1 MLKNNIKYIHN
12 EGEIMERRKT
22 MKFKISLA
30 ACMCLLCSSL
40 AAAQSG
46 SNSAPE
52 KSQNMGVIEVNSV
65 GDNISESGIDE
76 GFLSKNVQQGM
87 LAGKRALDL
96 PYQINTISK
105 EIMNHQGVTGYEE
118 AVKYF
123 PSAQIQMRGGA
134 TVGRPQTRGFEGS
147 VVGNS
152 FWDGFYTVSTTAI
165 PMAMFESFQ
174 VQNGVAGSLYGAQN
188 PVGIFSYTRK
198 RPVKDQYI
206 IWSDY
211 MSRSNLGLGLDLSD
225 KFEKFGYRAVF
236 YGSNGDRQPKGSNLQ
251 RRLASVTMEFYP
263 TGDLTFET
271 AASYYEHNTKGFA
284 GQFALG
290 VKDGKIVDGITLP
303 KAVDSSERGLG
314 QSFGGMHLKTT
325 TASAKFKFTPTDKWY
340 LEGGFQFQRTDRDIH
355 SVVNYLLPEGFDC
368 ANYAALPNN
377 RKPAIC
383 LSNPNAKWTQPGDY
397 YTQHSGGA
405 MAAYRFDLPSG
416 YLKANT
422 QFNTGDI
429 EHDFSVQTNGYHWT
443 QDRYKIASTN
453 YTSPTIGNI
462 YDPKI
467 LNYTGARRGSG
478 LYHYA
483 VLDMYNVSVL
493 DDITIN
499 DKFDVML
506 SASKAWMRQESYNAR
521 QQRLVKAYS
530 DSGYS
535 WAGSLIFH
543 PVEDA
548 SIYYTYA
555 DSLQQGSTYVYN
567 SGPHNGEVASTSPY
581 RSKQHEIGAKIRV
594 ADMIDFSVAYFD
606 IRRPIAYL
614 NSSTGLYGING
625 EQRNRGFEFMS
636 GGRITQNLSVLGG
649 FTYIDPKM
657 HNVSIA
663 GANRKVA
670 NGIPKINANLMLDY
684 VIPGTNKLAVSA
696 NFHYTG
702 KMYLDDLNTQHTP
715 SFFVT
720 DIGIRYTSEHLLG
733 DKTTLRFNVNNVFN
747 KKYWAG
753 MYPASADGAGGLNV
767 TSVLGSANGVTL
779 GESRSFMLSAEVKF

>member
-1 MLKNNIKYIHN
+1 
-12 EGEIMERRKT
+12 MERRKT

-46 SNSAPE
+46 GNSAPE

-76 GFLSKNVQQGM
+76 GFLSKNVQHGM

-152 FWDGFYTVSTTAI
+152 FWDGFYTISTTAI

-225 KFEKFGYRAVF
+225 KFEKFGYRTVF

-290 VKDGKIVDGITLP
+290 VRDGKIVDGMELP
-303 KAVDSSERGLG
+303 KAVDSSKRGLG

-340 LEGGFQFQRTDRDIH
+340 LEGGFQFQRADRDTHGI
-355 SVVNYLLPEGFDC
+355 VNYILPSTHPQ
-368 ANYAALPNN
+368 YT
-377 RKPAIC
+377 K
-383 LSNPNAKWTQPGDY
+383 PGDY
-397 YTQHSGGA
+397 QTRHSGGA
-405 MAAYRFDLPSG
+405 TAAYRFDLPSG

-443 QDRYKIASTN
+443 QDRYKNASTN
-453 YTSPTIGNI
+453 YVSPTIGNI
-462 YDPKI
+462 NDPKI
-467 LNYTGARRGSG
+467 LDYTNARRGSG

-506 SASKAWMRQESYNAR
+506 SASKAWMRQESYDDR

-543 PVEDA
+543 PIEDA

-555 DSLQQGSTYVYN
+555 DSLQQGSTHVYDG
-567 SGPHNGEVASTSPY
+567 GPHNGEVASTSPY

-614 NSSTGLYGING
+614 NSSTGIYGING

-636 GGRITQNLSVLGG
+636 GGRITENLSVLGG

-657 HNVSIA
+657 HNVSIE

-670 NGIPKINANLMLDY
+670 NGIPKLNANLMFDY
-684 VIPGTNKLAVSA
+684 EIPGTNKLAIST

-702 KMYLDDLNTQHTP
+702 
-715 SFFVT
+715 
-720 DIGIRYTSEHLLG
+720 
-733 DKTTLRFNVNNVFN
+733 
-747 KKYWAG
+747 
-753 MYPASADGAGGLNV
+753 
-767 TSVLGSANGVTL
+767 
-779 GESRSFMLSAEVKF
+779 

>member
-12 EGEIMERRKT
+12 EGKIMERRKT

-46 SNSAPE
+46 GNSAPE

-152 FWDGFYTVSTTAI
+152 FWDGFYTISTTAI

-290 VKDGKIVDGITLP
+290 VRDGKIVDGMELP
-303 KAVDSSERGLG
+303 KAVDSSKRGLG

-340 LEGGFQFQRTDRDIH
+340 LEGGFQFQRADRDTH
-355 SVVNYLLPEGFDC
+355 GVVNYILPSTHPQ
-368 ANYAALPNN
+368 YT
-377 RKPAIC
+377 K
-383 LSNPNAKWTQPGDY
+383 PGDY
-397 YTQHSGGA
+397 QTRHSGGA
-405 MAAYRFDLPSG
+405 TAAYRFDLPSG

-443 QDRYKIASTN
+443 QDRYKNASTN

-506 SASKAWMRQESYNAR
+506 SASKAWMGQESYNKNE
-521 QQRLVKAYS
+521 QRLVKAYS

-535 WAGSLIFH
+535 WASSLIFH
-543 PVEDA
+543 PIEDA

-614 NSSTGLYGING
+614 NSSTGIYGING

-670 NGIPKINANLMLDY
+670 NGIPKLNANLMLDY
-684 VIPGTNKLAVSA
+684 VIPGTDKLAIST

>member
-1 MLKNNIKYIHN
+1 
-12 EGEIMERRKT
+12 MERRKT

-30 ACMCLLCSSL
+30 ACICVLAGTLNAAEGSS
-40 AAAQSG
+40 SG
-46 SNSAPE
+46 ESNSALSPKNE
-52 KSQNMGVIEVNSV
+52 QSLGTVEVNSV

-76 GFLSKNVQQGM
+76 GFLSKNVQHGM

-152 FWDGFYTVSTTAI
+152 FWDGFYTISTTAI

-174 VQNGVAGSLYGAQN
+174 VQNGVAGSLYSAQN

-225 KFEKFGYRAVF
+225 KFEKFGYRTVF
-236 YGSNGDRQPKGSNLQ
+236 YGSNGNRQPKGSNLQ

-263 TGDLTFET
+263 TGDLTFEA

-290 VKDGKIVDGITLP
+290 VKDGKITDGITLP
-303 KAVDSSERGLG
+303 RAVDSSERGLG
-314 QSFGGMHLKTT
+314 QSFGGMRLKTT

-340 LEGGFQFQRTDRDIH
+340 LEGGFQLQRSDRDIH

-377 RKPAIC
+377 RKPPIC
-383 LSNPNAKWTQPGDY
+383 VANPNAKWTQPGDY

-405 MAAYRFDLPSG
+405 TAAYRFDLPSG

-443 QDRYKIASTN
+443 QDRYKNASTN
-453 YTSPTIGNI
+453 YVSPTIGNI
-462 YDPKI
+462 NDPKI
-467 LNYTGARRGSG
+467 LDHTNAKRGSG
-478 LYHYA
+478 LYHFA
-483 VLDMYNVSVL
+483 VIDMYNVSVL

-506 SASKAWMRQESYNAR
+506 SASKAWMRQESYNAA

-543 PVEDA
+543 PIEDA

-555 DSLQQGSTYVYN
+555 DSLQQGSTYVYPA
-567 SGPHNGEVASTSPY
+567 SSPYVGEVASTSPY

-614 NSSTGLYGING
+614 NSSTGIYGING

-636 GGRITQNLSVLGG
+636 GGRITENLSVLGG

-657 HNVSIA
+657 HNVSIE

-670 NGIPKINANLMLDY
+670 NGIPKLNANLMFDY
-684 VIPGTNKLAVSA
+684 EIPGTNKLAIST

-702 KMYLDDLNTQHTP
+702 KMYLDDLNTQSTP

-720 DIGIRYTSEHLLG
+720 DLGMRYTSEHLLG

>member
-12 EGEIMERRKT
+12 EGKIMERRKT

-46 SNSAPE
+46 GNSAPE

-76 GFLSKNVQQGM
+76 GFLSKNVQHGM

-105 EIMNHQGVTGYEE
+105 EIINHQGVTGYEE

-152 FWDGFYTVSTTAI
+152 FWDGFYTISTTAI

-225 KFEKFGYRAVF
+225 KFEKFGYRTVF

-290 VKDGKIVDGITLP
+290 VRDGKIVDGMELP
-303 KAVDSSERGLG
+303 KAVDSSKRGLG

-340 LEGGFQFQRTDRDIH
+340 LEGGFQFQRADRDTH
-355 SVVNYLLPEGFDC
+355 GVVNYILPSTHPQ
-368 ANYAALPNN
+368 YT
-377 RKPAIC
+377 K
-383 LSNPNAKWTQPGDY
+383 PGDY
-397 YTQHSGGA
+397 QTRHSGGA

-422 QFNTGDI
+422 QFDTGGVQ
-429 EHDFSVQTNGYHWT
+429 HDFSVQTNGYHWT

-506 SASKAWMRQESYNAR
+506 SASKAWMRQESYNNR

-555 DSLQQGSTYVYN
+555 DSLQQGSTHVYDG
-567 SGPHNGEVASTSPY
+567 GPHNGEVASTSPY

-684 VIPGTNKLAVSA
+684 VIPGTDKLAIST

-720 DIGIRYTSEHLLG
+720 DIGVRYTSEHLLG

>member
-1 MLKNNIKYIHN
+1 
-12 EGEIMERRKT
+12 MERRKT

-30 ACMCLLCSSL
+30 ACMCLLCGSL
-40 AAAQSG
+40 VAAQSG
-46 SNSAPE
+46 SKSVSE

-76 GFLSKNVQQGM
+76 GFLSKNVQQGL

-152 FWDGFYTVSTTAI
+152 FWDGFYTISTTAI

-225 KFEKFGYRAVF
+225 KFEKFGYRTVF

-290 VKDGKIVDGITLP
+290 VRDGKIVDGMELP
-303 KAVDSSERGLG
+303 KAVDSSKRGLG

-340 LEGGFQFQRTDRDIH
+340 LEGGFQFQRADRDTH
-355 SVVNYLLPEGFDC
+355 GVVNYILPSTHPQ
-368 ANYAALPNN
+368 YT
-377 RKPAIC
+377 K
-383 LSNPNAKWTQPGDY
+383 PGDY
-397 YTQHSGGA
+397 QTRHSGGA
-405 MAAYRFDLPSG
+405 TAAYRFDLPSG

-429 EHDFSVQTNGYHWT
+429 DHDFSVQTNGYHWT
-443 QDRYKIASTN
+443 QDRYKNASTN

-493 DDITIN
+493 DDIAIN
-499 DKFDVML
+499 DKFNVML
-506 SASKAWMRQESYNAR
+506 SASNAWMKSKAYNNA
-521 QQRLVKAYS
+521 QQRLVKNY
-530 DSGYS
+530 DKSGLS
-535 WAGSLIFH
+535 WAASFIFH

-567 SGPHNGEVASTSPY
+567 SGPHNGEVVSTSPY

-614 NSSTGLYGING
+614 NSSTGRYGING

-670 NGIPKINANLMLDY
+670 NGIPKLNANLMLDY
-684 VIPGTNKLAVSA
+684 VIPGTDKLAIST
-696 NFHYTG
+696 NFHYTS

-720 DIGIRYTSEHLLG
+720 DLGIRYTSEHLLG

>member
-1 MLKNNIKYIHN
+1 
-12 EGEIMERRKT
+12 

-30 ACMCLLCSSL
+30 ACMCQLCGSL

-46 SNSAPE
+46 GNSAPE

-76 GFLSKNVQQGM
+76 GFLSKNVQHGL

-152 FWDGFYTVSTTAI
+152 FWDGFYTISTTAI

-290 VKDGKIVDGITLP
+290 VRDGKIVDGMVLP

-340 LEGGFQFQRTDRDIH
+340 LEGGFQFQRADRDTH
-355 SVVNYLLPEGFDC
+355 GVVNYILPSTHPQ
-368 ANYAALPNN
+368 YT
-377 RKPAIC
+377 K
-383 LSNPNAKWTQPGDY
+383 PGDY
-397 YTQHSGGA
+397 QTRHSGGA
-405 MAAYRFDLPSG
+405 TAAYRFDLPSG

-429 EHDFSVQTNGYHWT
+429 DHDFSVQTNGYHWT
-443 QDRYKIASTN
+443 QDRYKNASTN

-535 WAGSLIFH
+535 WASSLIFH
-543 PVEDA
+543 PIEDA

-614 NSSTGLYGING
+614 NSSTGIYGING

-649 FTYIDPKM
+649 FTYIDPRM

-670 NGIPKINANLMLDY
+670 NGIPKLNANLMFDY
-684 VIPGTNKLAVSA
+684 VIPGTDKLAIST
-696 NFHYTG
+696 NFHYTS

-720 DIGIRYTSEHLLG
+720 DLGIRYTSEHLLG

-779 GESRSFMLSAEVKF
+779 GESRSFMLSAEVTF

>member
-1 MLKNNIKYIHN
+1 
-12 EGEIMERRKT
+12 MERRKT

-30 ACMCLLCSSL
+30 ACMYLLCGSL

-46 SNSAPE
+46 GNSAPE

-152 FWDGFYTVSTTAI
+152 FWDGFYTISTTAI

-206 IWSDY
+206 IWGDY
-211 MSRSNLGLGLDLSD
+211 MSRSNLGLGLDLSN

-290 VKDGKIVDGITLP
+290 VRDGKIVDGMELP
-303 KAVDSSERGLG
+303 KAVDSSKRGLG

-340 LEGGFQFQRTDRDIH
+340 LEGGFQFQRADRDTH
-355 SVVNYLLPEGFDC
+355 GVVNYILPSTHPQ
-368 ANYAALPNN
+368 YT
-377 RKPAIC
+377 K
-383 LSNPNAKWTQPGDY
+383 PGDY
-397 YTQHSGGA
+397 QTRHSGGA
-405 MAAYRFDLPSG
+405 TAAYRFDLPSG

-506 SASKAWMRQESYNAR
+506 SASKAWMRQESYNTA

-535 WAGSLIFH
+535 WAASLIFH
-543 PVEDA
+543 PIEDA

-636 GGRITQNLSVLGG
+636 GGRITQNLSALGG

-684 VIPGTNKLAVSA
+684 VIPGTDKLAIST
-696 NFHYTG
+696 NFHYTS

-720 DIGIRYTSEHLLG
+720 DLGIRYTSEHLLG
-733 DKTTLRFNVNNVFN
+733 DKTT
-747 KKYWAG
+747 
-753 MYPASADGAGGLNV
+753 
-767 TSVLGSANGVTL
+767 
-779 GESRSFMLSAEVKF
+779 

>member
-1 MLKNNIKYIHN
+1 
-12 EGEIMERRKT
+12 MERRKT

-30 ACMCLLCSSL
+30 ACMCLLCGSL

-46 SNSAPE
+46 GNSAPE

-76 GFLSKNVQQGM
+76 GFLSKNVQQGL

-105 EIMNHQGVTGYEE
+105 EIINHQGVTGYEE

-152 FWDGFYTVSTTAI
+152 FWDGFYTISTTAI

-290 VKDGKIVDGITLP
+290 VRDGKIVDGMELP
-303 KAVDSSERGLG
+303 KAVDSSKRGLG

-325 TASAKFKFTPTDKWY
+325 TASAKFKYSPTDRLY
-340 LEGGFQFQRTDRDIH
+340 FEGGFQFQRADRDTH
-355 SVVNYLLPEGFDC
+355 GVVNYILPSTHPQ
-368 ANYAALPNN
+368 YT
-377 RKPAIC
+377 K
-383 LSNPNAKWTQPGDY
+383 PGDY

-405 MAAYRFDLPSG
+405 TAAYRYDLPSG

-422 QFNTGDI
+422 QFDTGSVG
-429 EHDFSVQTNGYHWT
+429 HDFSVQTNGYHWT

-614 NSSTGLYGING
+614 NSSTGIYGING

-670 NGIPKINANLMLDY
+670 NGIPKLNANLMLDY
-684 VIPGTNKLAVSA
+684 VIPGTDKLAIST
-696 NFHYTG
+696 NFHYTS

-720 DIGIRYTSEHLLG
+720 DIGVRYTSEHLLG

>member
-12 EGEIMERRKT
+12 EGKIMERRKT

-30 ACMCLLCSSL
+30 ACMCLLCGSL
-40 AAAQSG
+40 VAAQSG
-46 SNSAPE
+46 GNSAPE

-76 GFLSKNVQQGM
+76 GFLSKNVQQGL

-118 AVKYF
+118 EVKYF

-152 FWDGFYTVSTTAI
+152 FWDGFYTISTTAI

-211 MSRSNLGLGLDLSD
+211 MSRSNLGIGLDLSD
-225 KFEKFGYRAVF
+225 KFEKFGYRTVF

-290 VKDGKIVDGITLP
+290 VRDGKIVDGMELP
-303 KAVDSSERGLG
+303 KAVDSSKRGLG

-340 LEGGFQFQRTDRDIH
+340 LEGGFQFQRADRDTHGI
-355 SVVNYLLPEGFDC
+355 VNYILPSTHPQ
-368 ANYAALPNN
+368 YT
-377 RKPAIC
+377 K
-383 LSNPNAKWTQPGDY
+383 PGDY
-397 YTQHSGGA
+397 QTRHSGGA
-405 MAAYRFDLPSG
+405 TAAYRFDLPSG
-416 YLKANT
+416 YLKTNT

-443 QDRYKIASTN
+443 QDRYKNASTN

-636 GGRITQNLSVLGG
+636 GGRITENLSVLGG

-670 NGIPKINANLMLDY
+670 NGIPKLNANLMLDY
-684 VIPGTNKLAVSA
+684 VIPGTDKLAIST
-696 NFHYTG
+696 NFHYTS

-720 DIGIRYTSEHLLG
+720 DLGIRYTSEHLLG

>member
-1 MLKNNIKYIHN
+1 
-12 EGEIMERRKT
+12 
-22 MKFKISLA
+22 
-30 ACMCLLCSSL
+30 
-40 AAAQSG
+40 
-46 SNSAPE
+46 
-52 KSQNMGVIEVNSV
+52 
-65 GDNISESGIDE
+65 
-76 GFLSKNVQQGM
+76 
-87 LAGKRALDL
+87 
-96 PYQINTISK
+96 
-105 EIMNHQGVTGYEE
+105 
-118 AVKYF
+118 
-123 PSAQIQMRGGA
+123 
-134 TVGRPQTRGFEGS
+134 
-147 VVGNS
+147 
-152 FWDGFYTVSTTAI
+152 
-165 PMAMFESFQ
+165 
-174 VQNGVAGSLYGAQN
+174 
-188 PVGIFSYTRK
+188 
-198 RPVKDQYI
+198 
-206 IWSDY
+206 
-211 MSRSNLGLGLDLSD
+211 
-225 KFEKFGYRAVF
+225 
-236 YGSNGDRQPKGSNLQ
+236 
-251 RRLASVTMEFYP
+251 
-263 TGDLTFET
+263 
-271 AASYYEHNTKGFA
+271 
-284 GQFALG
+284 
-290 VKDGKIVDGITLP
+290 
-303 KAVDSSERGLG
+303 
-314 QSFGGMHLKTT
+314 MHLKTT
-325 TASAKFKFTPTDKWY
+325 TASAKFKYSPTDRLY
-340 LEGGFQFQRTDRDIH
+340 FEGGFQFQRADRDTH
-355 SVVNYLLPEGFDC
+355 GVVNYILPSTHPQ
-368 ANYAALPNN
+368 YT
-377 RKPAIC
+377 K
-383 LSNPNAKWTQPGDY
+383 PGDY

-405 MAAYRFDLPSG
+405 TAAYRYDLPSG

-422 QFNTGDI
+422 QFDTGSVG
-429 EHDFSVQTNGYHWT
+429 HDFSVQTNGYHWT

-478 LYHYA
+478 LYHFA
-483 VLDMYNVSVL
+483 VIDMYNVSVL

-506 SASKAWMRQESYNAR
+506 SASKAWMRQESYNKNE
-521 QQRLVKAYS
+521 QRLVKAYS

-543 PVEDA
+543 PIEDA

-555 DSLQQGSTYVYN
+555 DSLQQGSTYVYPA
-567 SGPHNGEVASTSPY
+567 SSPYVGEVASTSPY

-614 NSSTGLYGING
+614 NSSTGIYGING

-670 NGIPKINANLMLDY
+670 NGIPKLNANLMLDY
-684 VIPGTNKLAVSA
+684 VIPGTDKLAIST

-720 DIGIRYTSEHLLG
+720 DLGIRYTSEHLLG

>member
-1 MLKNNIKYIHN
+1 
-12 EGEIMERRKT
+12 MERRKT

-30 ACMCLLCSSL
+30 ACMCLLCGSL
-40 AAAQSG
+40 AAVQSG
-46 SNSAPE
+46 GNSAPE

-152 FWDGFYTVSTTAI
+152 FWDGFYTISTTAI

-225 KFEKFGYRAVF
+225 KFEKFGYRTVF

-290 VKDGKIVDGITLP
+290 VKDGKITDGITLP
-303 KAVDSSERGLG
+303 RAVDSSERGLG
-314 QSFGGMHLKTT
+314 QSFGGMRLKTT

-377 RKPAIC
+377 RKPPIC
-383 LSNPNAKWTQPGDY
+383 VANPNAKWTQPGDY

-405 MAAYRFDLPSG
+405 TAAYRFDLPSG

-443 QDRYKIASTN
+443 QDRYKNASTN
-453 YTSPTIGNI
+453 YVSPTIGNI
-462 YDPKI
+462 NDPKI
-467 LNYTGARRGSG
+467 LDYTNARRGSG

-483 VLDMYNVSVL
+483 ILDMYNVSVL

-506 SASKAWMRQESYNAR
+506 SASKAWMRQESYNTA

-543 PVEDA
+543 PIEDV

-555 DSLQQGSTYVYN
+555 DSLQQGSTYVYPA
-567 SGPHNGEVASTSPY
+567 SSPYAGEVASTSPY

-614 NSSTGLYGING
+614 NSSTGRYGING

-657 HNVSIA
+657 HNVSIE

-670 NGIPKINANLMLDY
+670 NGIPKLNANLMFDY
-684 VIPGTNKLAVSA
+684 VIPGTNKLAIST

-702 KMYLDDLNTQHTP
+702 KMYLDDLNTQSTP

-720 DIGIRYTSEHLLG
+720 DLGMRYTSEHLLG

-779 GESRSFMLSAEVKF
+779 GESRSFMLSVEIKF

>member
-1 MLKNNIKYIHN
+1 MPKNNIKYIHN
-12 EGEIMERRKT
+12 ERKIMERRKT

-46 SNSAPE
+46 GNSAPE

-76 GFLSKNVQQGM
+76 GFLSKNVQQGL

-105 EIMNHQGVTGYEE
+105 EIINHQGVTGYEE

-152 FWDGFYTVSTTAI
+152 FWDGFYTISTTAI

-290 VKDGKIVDGITLP
+290 VRDGKIVDGMELP
-303 KAVDSSERGLG
+303 KAVDSSKRGLG

-325 TASAKFKFTPTDKWY
+325 TASAKFKYSPTDRLY
-340 LEGGFQFQRTDRDIH
+340 FEGGFQFQRADRDTH
-355 SVVNYLLPEGFDC
+355 GVVNYILPSTHPQ
-368 ANYAALPNN
+368 YT
-377 RKPAIC
+377 K
-383 LSNPNAKWTQPGDY
+383 PGDY

-405 MAAYRFDLPSG
+405 TAAYRYDLPSG

-422 QFNTGDI
+422 QFDTGSVG
-429 EHDFSVQTNGYHWT
+429 HDFSVQTNGYHWT

-506 SASKAWMRQESYNAR
+506 SASKAWMRQESYNNR

-555 DSLQQGSTYVYN
+555 DSLQQGSTHVYDG
-567 SGPHNGEVASTSPY
+567 GPHNGEVASTSPY

-614 NSSTGLYGING
+614 NSSTGRYGING

-657 HNVSIA
+657 HNVSIE

-670 NGIPKINANLMLDY
+670 NGIPKINANLMFDY
-684 VIPGTNKLAVSA
+684 VIPGTDKLAIST
-696 NFHYTG
+696 NFHYTS

-720 DIGIRYTSEHLLG
+720 DLGIRYTSEHLLG

-753 MYPASADGAGGLNV
+753 MYPASADGAGGIDPK
-767 TSVLGSANGVTL
+767 SVLGSANGVTL

>member
-12 EGEIMERRKT
+12 EGKIMERRKT

-46 SNSAPE
+46 GNSAPE

-152 FWDGFYTVSTTAI
+152 FWDGFYTISTTAI

-290 VKDGKIVDGITLP
+290 VKDGKIVDGMVLP
-303 KAVDSSERGLG
+303 KAVDSSRRGLG

-340 LEGGFQFQRTDRDIH
+340 LEGGFQFQRADRDTH
-355 SVVNYLLPEGFDC
+355 GVVNYILPSTHPQ
-368 ANYAALPNN
+368 YT
-377 RKPAIC
+377 K
-383 LSNPNAKWTQPGDY
+383 PGDY
-397 YTQHSGGA
+397 QTRHSGGA
-405 MAAYRFDLPSG
+405 TAAYRFDLPSG

-443 QDRYKIASTN
+443 QDRYKNASTN

-506 SASKAWMRQESYNAR
+506 SASKAWMRQESYNKNE
-521 QQRLVKAYS
+521 QRLVKAYS

-535 WAGSLIFH
+535 WASSLIFH
-543 PVEDA
+543 PIEDA

-614 NSSTGLYGING
+614 NSSTGIYGING

-670 NGIPKINANLMLDY
+670 NGIPKLNANLMLDY
-684 VIPGTNKLAVSA
+684 VIPGTDKLAIST

>member
-1 MLKNNIKYIHN
+1 
-12 EGEIMERRKT
+12 MERRKM

-46 SNSAPE
+46 GNSAPE

-76 GFLSKNVQQGM
+76 GFLSKNVQQGL

-105 EIMNHQGVTGYEE
+105 EIINHQGVTGYEE

-152 FWDGFYTVSTTAI
+152 FWDGFYTISTTAI

-290 VKDGKIVDGITLP
+290 VRDGKIVDGMELP
-303 KAVDSSERGLG
+303 KAVDSSKRGLG

-325 TASAKFKFTPTDKWY
+325 TASAKFKYSPTDRLY
-340 LEGGFQFQRTDRDIH
+340 FEGGFQFQRADRDTH
-355 SVVNYLLPEGFDC
+355 GVVNYILPSTHPQ
-368 ANYAALPNN
+368 YT
-377 RKPAIC
+377 K
-383 LSNPNAKWTQPGDY
+383 PGDY

-405 MAAYRFDLPSG
+405 TAAYRYDLPSG

-422 QFNTGDI
+422 QFDTGSVG
-429 EHDFSVQTNGYHWT
+429 HDFSVQTNGYHWT

-467 LNYTGARRGSG
+467 LNYTGAKRGSG

-483 VLDMYNVSVL
+483 ILDMYNVSML

-506 SASKAWMRQESYNAR
+506 SASKAWMRQESYNNR

-555 DSLQQGSTYVYN
+555 DSLQQGSTYTYPA
-567 SGPHNGEVASTSPY
+567 SSPYAGEVASTSPY

-636 GGRITQNLSVLGG
+636 GGRITENLSVLGG

-657 HNVSIA
+657 HNVKIA

-684 VIPGTNKLAVSA
+684 VIPGTDKLAIST
-696 NFHYTG
+696 NFHYTS

-720 DIGIRYTSEHLLG
+720 DLGIRYTSEHLLG

>member
-1 MLKNNIKYIHN
+1 MKDKKA
-12 EGEIMERRKT
+12 EI
-22 MKFKISLA
+22 
-30 ACMCLLCSSL
+30 SSG
-40 AAAQSG
+40 AAQGVKSAGAAKPVVSAEISQLYSYGASLELSPYLYASAKMRFCDKGVDFTQQRSFLLSLSDASEIDWGEASTREVANLSG
-46 SNSAPE
+46 QE
-52 KSQNMGVIEVNSV
+52 Q
-65 GDNISESGIDE
+65 
-76 GFLSKNVQQGM
+76 
-87 LAGKRALDL
+87 
-96 PYQINTISK
+96 
-105 EIMNHQGVTGYEE
+105 
-118 AVKYF
+118 
-123 PSAQIQMRGGA
+123 
-134 TVGRPQTRGFEGS
+134 
-147 VVGNS
+147 
-152 FWDGFYTVSTTAI
+152 
-165 PMAMFESFQ
+165 
-174 VQNGVAGSLYGAQN
+174 AGSLYGAQN

-225 KFEKFGYRAVF
+225 KFEKFGYRTVF

-271 AASYYEHNTKGFA
+271 AASYYEHNTKGLA

-290 VKDGKIVDGITLP
+290 VRDGKIVDGMVLP
-303 KAVDSSERGLG
+303 KAVDSSRRGLG

-340 LEGGFQFQRTDRDIH
+340 LEGGFQFQRADRDTH
-355 SVVNYLLPEGFDC
+355 GVVNYILPSTHPQ
-368 ANYAALPNN
+368 YA
-377 RKPAIC
+377 K
-383 LSNPNAKWTQPGDY
+383 PGDY
-397 YTQHSGGA
+397 QTRHSGGA
-405 MAAYRFDLPSG
+405 TAAYRFDLPSG

-506 SASKAWMRQESYNAR
+506 SASKAWMRQESYNNR

-555 DSLQQGSTYVYN
+555 DSLQQGSTYVYK

-636 GGRITQNLSVLGG
+636 GGRITENLSVLGG

-684 VIPGTNKLAVSA
+684 VIPGTDKLAVST

-720 DIGIRYTSEHLLG
+720 DLGIRYTSEHLLG

-753 MYPASADGAGGLNV
+753 MYTASADGAGGLNV

>member
-1 MLKNNIKYIHN
+1 
-12 EGEIMERRKT
+12 

-30 ACMCLLCSSL
+30 ACMCLLCGSL

-46 SNSAPE
+46 GNSAPE

-76 GFLSKNVQQGM
+76 GFLSKNVQHGI

-225 KFEKFGYRAVF
+225 KFEKFGYRTVF

-290 VKDGKIVDGITLP
+290 VRDGKIVDGMELP
-303 KAVDSSERGLG
+303 KAVDSSKRGLG

-325 TASAKFKFTPTDKWY
+325 TASAKFKYSPTDRLY
-340 LEGGFQFQRTDRDIH
+340 FEGGFQFQRADRDTH
-355 SVVNYLLPEGFDC
+355 GVVNYILPSTHPQ
-368 ANYAALPNN
+368 YT
-377 RKPAIC
+377 K
-383 LSNPNAKWTQPGDY
+383 PGDY

-405 MAAYRFDLPSG
+405 TAAYRYDLPSG

-422 QFNTGDI
+422 QFDTGSVG
-429 EHDFSVQTNGYHWT
+429 HDFSVQTNGYHWT
-443 QDRYKIASTN
+443 QDRYKSASTN

-467 LNYTGARRGSG
+467 LNYTGAKRGSG

-506 SASKAWMRQESYNAR
+506 SASKAWMRQESYNTR

-543 PVEDA
+543 PIEDA

-555 DSLQQGSTYVYN
+555 DSLQQGSTHVYDG
-567 SGPHNGEVASTSPY
+567 GPHNGEVASTSPY

-657 HNVSIA
+657 HNVSIE

-684 VIPGTNKLAVSA
+684 VIPGTDKLAIST

-720 DIGIRYTSEHLLG
+720 DLGMRYTSEHLLG

>member
-12 EGEIMERRKT
+12 EGKIMERRKT

-46 SNSAPE
+46 GNSAPE

-152 FWDGFYTVSTTAI
+152 FWDGFYTVSTTTI

-174 VQNGVAGSLYGAQN
+174 VQNGIAGSLYGAQN

-211 MSRSNLGLGLDLSD
+211 MSRSNLGLGFDLSD

-290 VKDGKIVDGITLP
+290 VRDGKIVDGMELP
-303 KAVDSSERGLG
+303 KAVDSSKRGLG

-340 LEGGFQFQRTDRDIH
+340 LEGGFQFQRADRDTH
-355 SVVNYLLPEGFDC
+355 GVVNYILPSTHPQ
-368 ANYAALPNN
+368 YT
-377 RKPAIC
+377 K
-383 LSNPNAKWTQPGDY
+383 PGDY
-397 YTQHSGGA
+397 QTRHSGGA
-405 MAAYRFDLPSG
+405 TAAYRFDLPSG

-443 QDRYKIASTN
+443 QDRYKNASTN

-467 LNYTGARRGSG
+467 LNYTGAKRGSG
-478 LYHYA
+478 LYHFA
-483 VLDMYNVSVL
+483 VIDMYNVSVL

-506 SASKAWMRQESYNAR
+506 SASKAWMRQESYNAA

-543 PVEDA
+543 PIEDA

-657 HNVSIA
+657 HNVSIE

-670 NGIPKINANLMLDY
+670 NGIPKLNANLMFDY
-684 VIPGTNKLAVSA
+684 VIPGTNKLAIST

-702 KMYLDDLNTQHTP
+702 KMYLDDLNTQRTP

-720 DIGIRYTSEHLLG
+720 DLGMRYTSEHLLG

>member
-1 MLKNNIKYIHN
+1 
-12 EGEIMERRKT
+12 
-22 MKFKISLA
+22 
-30 ACMCLLCSSL
+30 
-40 AAAQSG
+40 
-46 SNSAPE
+46 
-52 KSQNMGVIEVNSV
+52 
-65 GDNISESGIDE
+65 
-76 GFLSKNVQQGM
+76 
-87 LAGKRALDL
+87 
-96 PYQINTISK
+96 
-105 EIMNHQGVTGYEE
+105 
-118 AVKYF
+118 
-123 PSAQIQMRGGA
+123 
-134 TVGRPQTRGFEGS
+134 
-147 VVGNS
+147 
-152 FWDGFYTVSTTAI
+152 
-165 PMAMFESFQ
+165 
-174 VQNGVAGSLYGAQN
+174 
-188 PVGIFSYTRK
+188 
-198 RPVKDQYI
+198 
-206 IWSDY
+206 
-211 MSRSNLGLGLDLSD
+211 MSRSNLGLGLDLSN

-290 VKDGKIVDGITLP
+290 VKDGKIVDGMVLP

-325 TASAKFKFTPTDKWY
+325 TASAKFKYSPLDQLYF
-340 LEGGFQFQRTDRDIH
+340 EGGFQFQRADRDTHGI
-355 SVVNYLLPEGFDC
+355 VNYILPSTHPK
-368 ANYAALPNN
+368 YT
-377 RKPAIC
+377 K
-383 LSNPNAKWTQPGDY
+383 PGDY
-397 YTQHSGGA
+397 QTRHGGGA
-405 MAAYRFDLPSG
+405 TAAYRFDLPSG

-422 QFNTGDI
+422 QFDTGGVQ
-429 EHDFSVQTNGYHWT
+429 HDFSVQTNGYHWT
-443 QDRYKIASTN
+443 QDRYKIVSTN

-467 LNYTGARRGSG
+467 LNYTGAKRGSG

-499 DKFDVML
+499 DKFNVML
-506 SASKAWMRQESYNAR
+506 SASNAWMKSKAYNNA
-521 QQRLVKAYS
+521 QQRLVKNY
-530 DSGYS
+530 DKSGLS
-535 WAGSLIFH
+535 WAASFIFH

-555 DSLQQGSTYVYN
+555 DSLQQGSTYVYK
-567 SGPHNGEVASTSPY
+567 SGPHNGEVVSTSPY

-614 NSSTGLYGING
+614 NSSTGIYGING

-636 GGRITQNLSVLGG
+636 GGRITENLSVLGG

-684 VIPGTNKLAVSA
+684 VIPGTNKLAVST

-702 KMYLDDLNTQHTP
+702 KMYLDDLNTQSTP

-720 DIGIRYTSEHLLG
+720 DLGMRYTSEHLLG

>member
-12 EGEIMERRKT
+12 EGKIMERRNT

-30 ACMCLLCSSL
+30 ACMCLLCGSL
-40 AAAQSG
+40 VAAQSG
-46 SNSAPE
+46 SNSASE

-152 FWDGFYTVSTTAI
+152 FWDGFYTISTTAI

-198 RPVKDQYI
+198 RPIKDQYI
-206 IWSDY
+206 IWADY

-290 VKDGKIVDGITLP
+290 VKDGKIVDGMVLP

-325 TASAKFKFTPTDKWY
+325 TASAKFKYSPLDQLYF
-340 LEGGFQFQRTDRDIH
+340 EGGFQFQRADRDTHGI
-355 SVVNYLLPEGFDC
+355 VNYILPSTHPK
-368 ANYAALPNN
+368 YT
-377 RKPAIC
+377 K
-383 LSNPNAKWTQPGDY
+383 PGDY
-397 YTQHSGGA
+397 QTRHGGGA
-405 MAAYRFDLPSG
+405 TAAYRFDLPSG

-422 QFNTGDI
+422 QFDTGGVQ
-429 EHDFSVQTNGYHWT
+429 HDFSVQTNGYHWT
-443 QDRYKIASTN
+443 QDRYKNASTN
-453 YTSPTIGNI
+453 YISPTIGNI
-462 YDPKI
+462 NDPKI
-467 LNYTGARRGSG
+467 LNYTNAKRGSG
-478 LYHYA
+478 LYHFA
-483 VLDMYNVSVL
+483 VLDMYNVSML

-506 SASKAWMRQESYNAR
+506 SASKAWMRQESYNTR

-555 DSLQQGSTYVYN
+555 DSLQQGSTFTYPTGN
-567 SGPHNGEVASTSPY
+567 PRAGEVVTTSPY

-606 IRRPIAYL
+606 IRCPIAYL
-614 NSSTGLYGING
+614 NSSTGLYGVNG

-636 GGRITQNLSVLGG
+636 GGRITENLSVLGG

-663 GANRKVA
+663 GANRKIA

-684 VIPGTNKLAVSA
+684 VIPGTNKLAVST
-696 NFHYTG
+696 NFHYTS
-702 KMYLDDLNTQHTP
+702 KMYLDDLNTQSTP

-720 DIGIRYTSEHLLG
+720 DLGIRYTSERLLG

>member
-1 MLKNNIKYIHN
+1 
-12 EGEIMERRKT
+12 
-22 MKFKISLA
+22 MKVKISLA
-30 ACMCLLCSSL
+30 ACICALSAVLATAQEASSGETSRT
-40 AAAQSG
+40 AVSSSAQDLG
-46 SNSAPE
+46 T
-52 KSQNMGVIEVNSV
+52 VEVNSV

-76 GFLSKNVQQGM
+76 GFLSKNVQQGL

-152 FWDGFYTVSTTAI
+152 FWDGFYTISTTAI

-206 IWSDY
+206 IWGDY
-211 MSRSNLGLGLDLSD
+211 MSRSNLGLGLDLSN

-236 YGSNGDRQPKGSNLQ
+236 YGSNGDRRPKGSNLQ
-251 RRLASVTMEFYP
+251 RRLASITMEFYP

-290 VKDGKIVDGITLP
+290 VKDGKIVDGMVLP
-303 KAVDSSERGLG
+303 KAVDSSRRGLG

-325 TASAKFKFTPTDKWY
+325 TASAKFKYSPLDKLY
-340 LEGGFQFQRTDRDIH
+340 FEGGFQFQRADRDTHGI
-355 SVVNYLLPEGFDC
+355 VNFILPSTHPK
-368 ANYAALPNN
+368 YT
-377 RKPAIC
+377 K
-383 LSNPNAKWTQPGDY
+383 PGDY
-397 YTQHSGGA
+397 QTVHSGGA
-405 MAAYRFDLPSG
+405 RAAYRFDLPSG

-422 QFNTGDI
+422 QFDTGSI
-429 EHDFSVQTNGYHWT
+429 GHDFSVQTNGYHWT
-443 QDRYKIASTN
+443 QDRYKIVSTN

-467 LNYTGARRGSG
+467 LNYTGAKRGSG

-483 VLDMYNVSVL
+483 ILDMYNVSVL

-506 SASKAWMRQESYNAR
+506 SASKAWMRQESYNTA

-543 PVEDA
+543 PIEDA

-555 DSLQQGSTYVYN
+555 DSLQQGSTYVYPA
-567 SGPHNGEVASTSPY
+567 SSPYAGEVASTSPY

-614 NSSTGLYGING
+614 NSSTGRYDING

-636 GGRITQNLSVLGG
+636 GGRITENLSVLGG

-684 VIPGTNKLAVSA
+684 VIPGTDKLAIST

-720 DIGIRYTSEHLLG
+720 DLGIRYTSEHLLG

>member
-1 MLKNNIKYIHN
+1 
-12 EGEIMERRKT
+12 

-30 ACMCLLCSSL
+30 ACICVLAGTLNAAEGSS
-40 AAAQSG
+40 SG
-46 SNSAPE
+46 ESNSALSPKNE
-52 KSQNMGVIEVNSV
+52 QSLGTVEVNSV

-76 GFLSKNVQQGM
+76 GFLSKNVQHGM

-152 FWDGFYTVSTTAI
+152 FWDGFYTISTTAI

-174 VQNGVAGSLYGAQN
+174 VQNGVAGSLYSAQN

-225 KFEKFGYRAVF
+225 KFEKFGYRTVF
-236 YGSNGDRQPKGSNLQ
+236 YGSNGNRQPKGSNLQ

-263 TGDLTFET
+263 TGDLTFEA

-290 VKDGKIVDGITLP
+290 VKDGKITDGITLP
-303 KAVDSSERGLG
+303 RAVDSSERGLG
-314 QSFGGMHLKTT
+314 QSFGGMRLKTT

-340 LEGGFQFQRTDRDIH
+340 LEGGFQLQRSDRDIH

-377 RKPAIC
+377 RKPPIC
-383 LSNPNAKWTQPGDY
+383 VANPNAKWTQPGDY

-405 MAAYRFDLPSG
+405 TAAYRFDLPSG

-443 QDRYKIASTN
+443 QDRYKNASTN
-453 YTSPTIGNI
+453 YVSPTIGNI
-462 YDPKI
+462 NDPKI
-467 LNYTGARRGSG
+467 LDHTNAKRGSG
-478 LYHYA
+478 LYHFA
-483 VLDMYNVSVL
+483 VIDMYNVSVL

-506 SASKAWMRQESYNAR
+506 SASKAWMRQESYNTA

-543 PVEDA
+543 PIEDA

-555 DSLQQGSTYVYN
+555 DSLQQGSTYVYPA
-567 SGPHNGEVASTSPY
+567 SSPYAGEVASTSPY

-614 NSSTGLYGING
+614 NSSTGRYGING

-636 GGRITQNLSVLGG
+636 GGRITENLSVLGG

-657 HNVSIA
+657 HNVSIE

-670 NGIPKINANLMLDY
+670 NGIPKLNANLMFDY
-684 VIPGTNKLAVSA
+684 EIPGTNKLAIST

-702 KMYLDDLNTQHTP
+702 KMYLDDLNTQSTP

-720 DIGIRYTSEHLLG
+720 DLGMRYTSEHLLG

>member
-12 EGEIMERRKT
+12 EGKIMERRKT

-30 ACMCLLCSSL
+30 ACMCLLCGSL
-40 AAAQSG
+40 VAAQSG
-46 SNSAPE
+46 SNSASE

-76 GFLSKNVQQGM
+76 GFLSKNVQQGL

-152 FWDGFYTVSTTAI
+152 FWDGFYTISTTAI

-290 VKDGKIVDGITLP
+290 VRDGKIVDGMELP
-303 KAVDSSERGLG
+303 KAVDSSKRGLG

-340 LEGGFQFQRTDRDIH
+340 LEGGFQFQRADRDTH
-355 SVVNYLLPEGFDC
+355 GVVNYILPSTHPQ
-368 ANYAALPNN
+368 YT
-377 RKPAIC
+377 K
-383 LSNPNAKWTQPGDY
+383 PGDY
-397 YTQHSGGA
+397 QTRHSGGA
-405 MAAYRFDLPSG
+405 TAAYRFDLPSG

-443 QDRYKIASTN
+443 QDRYKNASTN

-506 SASKAWMRQESYNAR
+506 SASKAWMRQESYNKNE
-521 QQRLVKAYS
+521 QRLVKAYS

-535 WAGSLIFH
+535 WASSLIFH
-543 PVEDA
+543 PIEDA

-614 NSSTGLYGING
+614 NSSTGIYGING

-670 NGIPKINANLMLDY
+670 NGIPKLNANLMLDY
-684 VIPGTNKLAVSA
+684 VIPGTDKLAIST

>member
-12 EGEIMERRKT
+12 ERKIMERRKT

-30 ACMCLLCSSL
+30 ACMCLLCGSL
-40 AAAQSG
+40 VAAQSG

-76 GFLSKNVQQGM
+76 GFLSKNVQQGL

-152 FWDGFYTVSTTAI
+152 FWDGFYTISTTAI

-225 KFEKFGYRAVF
+225 KFEKFGYRTVF

-290 VKDGKIVDGITLP
+290 VRDGKIVDGMELP
-303 KAVDSSERGLG
+303 KAVDSSKRGLG

-340 LEGGFQFQRTDRDIH
+340 LEGGFQFQRADRDTH
-355 SVVNYLLPEGFDC
+355 GVVNYILPSTHPQ
-368 ANYAALPNN
+368 YT
-377 RKPAIC
+377 K
-383 LSNPNAKWTQPGDY
+383 PGDY

-405 MAAYRFDLPSG
+405 TAAYRFDLPSG

-422 QFNTGDI
+422 QFDTGGVQ
-429 EHDFSVQTNGYHWT
+429 HDFSVQTNGYHWT

-506 SASKAWMRQESYNAR
+506 SASKAWMRQESYNNR

-555 DSLQQGSTYVYN
+555 DSLQQGSTYVYK

-614 NSSTGLYGING
+614 NSSTGIYGING

-636 GGRITQNLSVLGG
+636 GGRITENLSVLGG

-657 HNVSIA
+657 HNVSIE

-684 VIPGTNKLAVSA
+684 VIPGTNKLAIST

-720 DIGIRYTSEHLLG
+720 DLGIRYTSEHLLG

>member
-12 EGEIMERRKT
+12 EGKIMERRKT

-40 AAAQSG
+40 AVAQSG
-46 SNSAPE
+46 GNSAPE

-76 GFLSKNVQQGM
+76 GFLSKNVQQGL

-152 FWDGFYTVSTTAI
+152 FWDGFYTISTTAI

-290 VKDGKIVDGITLP
+290 VRDGKIVDGMELP
-303 KAVDSSERGLG
+303 KAVDSSKRGLG

-340 LEGGFQFQRTDRDIH
+340 LEGGFQFQRADRDTH
-355 SVVNYLLPEGFDC
+355 GVVNYILPSTHPQ
-368 ANYAALPNN
+368 YT
-377 RKPAIC
+377 K
-383 LSNPNAKWTQPGDY
+383 PGDY
-397 YTQHSGGA
+397 QTRHSGGA
-405 MAAYRFDLPSG
+405 TAAYRFDLPSG

-429 EHDFSVQTNGYHWT
+429 EHDFSVQTNEYHWT

-483 VLDMYNVSVL
+483 VLDMYNVSML

-506 SASKAWMRQESYNAR
+506 SASNAWMKSKAYNNA
-521 QQRLVKAYS
+521 QQRLVKNY
-530 DSGYS
+530 DKSGLS
-535 WAGSLIFH
+535 WAASFIFH
-543 PVEDA
+543 PVQDA

-555 DSLQQGSTYVYN
+555 DSLQQGSTYVYK

-684 VIPGTNKLAVSA
+684 VIPGTDKLAIST

>member
-1 MLKNNIKYIHN
+1 
-12 EGEIMERRKT
+12 MERRKT

-46 SNSAPE
+46 GNSAPE

-76 GFLSKNVQQGM
+76 GFLSKNVQQGL

-105 EIMNHQGVTGYEE
+105 EIINHQGVTGYEE

-152 FWDGFYTVSTTAI
+152 FWDGFYTISTTAI

-206 IWSDY
+206 IWGDY
-211 MSRSNLGLGLDLSD
+211 MSRSNLGLGLDLSN

-263 TGDLTFET
+263 TGDLMFET

-290 VKDGKIVDGITLP
+290 VINGKIVDGMVLP
-303 KAVDSSERGLG
+303 KAVDSSKRGLG

-340 LEGGFQFQRTDRDIH
+340 LEGGFQFQRADRDTH
-355 SVVNYLLPEGFDC
+355 GVVNYILPSTHPQ
-368 ANYAALPNN
+368 YT
-377 RKPAIC
+377 K
-383 LSNPNAKWTQPGDY
+383 PGDY
-397 YTQHSGGA
+397 QTRHSGGA
-405 MAAYRFDLPSG
+405 TAAYRFDLPSG

-467 LNYTGARRGSG
+467 LNYTGAKRGSG

-483 VLDMYNVSVL
+483 VLDMYNVSML

-506 SASKAWMRQESYNAR
+506 SASKAWMRQESYNNR

-543 PVEDA
+543 PIEDA

-555 DSLQQGSTYVYN
+555 DSLQQGSTYVYK

-614 NSSTGLYGING
+614 NSSTGIYGING

-636 GGRITQNLSVLGG
+636 GGRITENLSVLGG

-684 VIPGTNKLAVSA
+684 VIPGTDKLAIST

-720 DIGIRYTSEHLLG
+720 DLGIRYTSEHLLG

>member
-1 MLKNNIKYIHN
+1 
-12 EGEIMERRKT
+12 

-40 AAAQSG
+40 AAVQSG

-76 GFLSKNVQQGM
+76 GFLSKNVQQGL

-152 FWDGFYTVSTTAI
+152 FWDGFYTISTTAI

-225 KFEKFGYRAVF
+225 KFEKFGYRTVF

-290 VKDGKIVDGITLP
+290 VRDGKIVDGMELP
-303 KAVDSSERGLG
+303 KAVDSSKRGLG

-340 LEGGFQFQRTDRDIH
+340 LEGGFQFQRADRDTH
-355 SVVNYLLPEGFDC
+355 GVVNYILPSTHPQ
-368 ANYAALPNN
+368 YT
-377 RKPAIC
+377 K
-383 LSNPNAKWTQPGDY
+383 PGDY
-397 YTQHSGGA
+397 QTRHSGGA
-405 MAAYRFDLPSG
+405 TAAYRFDLPSG

-443 QDRYKIASTN
+443 QDRYKNTSTN

-483 VLDMYNVSVL
+483 ILDMYNVSVL

-555 DSLQQGSTYVYN
+555 DSLQQGSTHVYDG
-567 SGPHNGEVASTSPY
+567 GPHNGEVASTSPY

-649 FTYIDPKM
+649 FTYIDPRM

-684 VIPGTNKLAVSA
+684 VIPGTNKLAIST

-720 DIGIRYTSEHLLG
+720 DIGVRYTSEHLLG

>member
-1 MLKNNIKYIHN
+1 
-12 EGEIMERRKT
+12 
-22 MKFKISLA
+22 
-30 ACMCLLCSSL
+30 
-40 AAAQSG
+40 
-46 SNSAPE
+46 
-52 KSQNMGVIEVNSV
+52 
-65 GDNISESGIDE
+65 
-76 GFLSKNVQQGM
+76 
-87 LAGKRALDL
+87 
-96 PYQINTISK
+96 
-105 EIMNHQGVTGYEE
+105 
-118 AVKYF
+118 
-123 PSAQIQMRGGA
+123 
-134 TVGRPQTRGFEGS
+134 
-147 VVGNS
+147 
-152 FWDGFYTVSTTAI
+152 
-165 PMAMFESFQ
+165 
-174 VQNGVAGSLYGAQN
+174 
-188 PVGIFSYTRK
+188 
-198 RPVKDQYI
+198 
-206 IWSDY
+206 
-211 MSRSNLGLGLDLSD
+211 
-225 KFEKFGYRAVF
+225 
-236 YGSNGDRQPKGSNLQ
+236 
-251 RRLASVTMEFYP
+251 
-263 TGDLTFET
+263 
-271 AASYYEHNTKGFA
+271 
-284 GQFALG
+284 
-290 VKDGKIVDGITLP
+290 
-303 KAVDSSERGLG
+303 
-314 QSFGGMHLKTT
+314 MHLKTT

-340 LEGGFQFQRTDRDIH
+340 LEGGFQFQRADRDTH
-355 SVVNYLLPEGFDC
+355 GVVNYILPSTHPQ
-368 ANYAALPNN
+368 YT
-377 RKPAIC
+377 K
-383 LSNPNAKWTQPGDY
+383 PGDY
-397 YTQHSGGA
+397 QTRHSGGA
-405 MAAYRFDLPSG
+405 TAAYRFDLPSG

-443 QDRYKIASTN
+443 QDRYKNASTN

-467 LNYTGARRGSG
+467 LNYTGAKRGSG

-483 VLDMYNVSVL
+483 ILDMYNVSVL

-506 SASKAWMRQESYNAR
+506 SASKAWMRQESYNTA

-543 PVEDA
+543 PIEDA

-555 DSLQQGSTYVYN
+555 DSLQQGSTYVYK

-614 NSSTGLYGING
+614 NSSTGRYGING

-636 GGRITQNLSVLGG
+636 GGRITENLSVLGG

-657 HNVSIA
+657 HNVSIE
-663 GANRKVA
+663 GANRKIA
-670 NGIPKINANLMLDY
+670 NGIPKLNANLMLDY
-684 VIPGTNKLAVSA
+684 VIPGTDKLAVST

-720 DIGIRYTSEHLLG
+720 DLGIRYTSEHLLG

>member
-1 MLKNNIKYIHN
+1 
-12 EGEIMERRKT
+12 
-22 MKFKISLA
+22 
-30 ACMCLLCSSL
+30 
-40 AAAQSG
+40 
-46 SNSAPE
+46 
-52 KSQNMGVIEVNSV
+52 
-65 GDNISESGIDE
+65 
-76 GFLSKNVQQGM
+76 
-87 LAGKRALDL
+87 
-96 PYQINTISK
+96 
-105 EIMNHQGVTGYEE
+105 
-118 AVKYF
+118 
-123 PSAQIQMRGGA
+123 
-134 TVGRPQTRGFEGS
+134 
-147 VVGNS
+147 
-152 FWDGFYTVSTTAI
+152 
-165 PMAMFESFQ
+165 
-174 VQNGVAGSLYGAQN
+174 
-188 PVGIFSYTRK
+188 
-198 RPVKDQYI
+198 
-206 IWSDY
+206 

-225 KFEKFGYRAVF
+225 KFEKFGYRTVF

-290 VKDGKIVDGITLP
+290 VRDGKIVDGMELP
-303 KAVDSSERGLG
+303 KAVDSSKRGLG

-325 TASAKFKFTPTDKWY
+325 TASAKFKYSPTDRLY
-340 LEGGFQFQRTDRDIH
+340 FEGGFQFQRADRDTH
-355 SVVNYLLPEGFDC
+355 GVVNYILPSTHPQ
-368 ANYAALPNN
+368 YT
-377 RKPAIC
+377 K
-383 LSNPNAKWTQPGDY
+383 PGDY

-405 MAAYRFDLPSG
+405 TAAYRYDLPSG

-422 QFNTGDI
+422 QFDTGSVG
-429 EHDFSVQTNGYHWT
+429 HDFSVQTNGYHWT

-478 LYHYA
+478 LYHFA
-483 VLDMYNVSVL
+483 VIDMYNVSVL

-506 SASKAWMRQESYNAR
+506 SASKAWMRQESYNKNE
-521 QQRLVKAYS
+521 QRLVKAYS

-543 PVEDA
+543 PIEDA

-555 DSLQQGSTYVYN
+555 DSLQQGSTYVYPA
-567 SGPHNGEVASTSPY
+567 SSPYVGEVASTSPY

-614 NSSTGLYGING
+614 NSSTGIYGING

-670 NGIPKINANLMLDY
+670 NGIPKLNANLMLDY
-684 VIPGTNKLAVSA
+684 VIPGTDKLAVST

-720 DIGIRYTSEHLLG
+720 DIGVRYTSEHLLG

>member
-12 EGEIMERRKT
+12 EGKIMERRKT

-30 ACMCLLCSSL
+30 ACMCLLCGSL
-40 AAAQSG
+40 VAAQSG
-46 SNSAPE
+46 GNSAPE

-76 GFLSKNVQQGM
+76 GFLSKNVQHGM

-152 FWDGFYTVSTTAI
+152 FWDGFYTISTTAI

-290 VKDGKIVDGITLP
+290 VRDGKIVDGMELP
-303 KAVDSSERGLG
+303 KAVDSSKRGLG

-340 LEGGFQFQRTDRDIH
+340 LEGGFQFQRADRDTH
-355 SVVNYLLPEGFDC
+355 GVVNYILPSTHPQ
-368 ANYAALPNN
+368 YT
-377 RKPAIC
+377 K
-383 LSNPNAKWTQPGDY
+383 PGDY
-397 YTQHSGGA
+397 QTRHSGGA
-405 MAAYRFDLPSG
+405 TAAYRFDLPSG

-443 QDRYKIASTN
+443 QDRYKNASTN

-535 WAGSLIFH
+535 WASSLIFH
-543 PVEDA
+543 PIEDA

-614 NSSTGLYGING
+614 NSSTGIYGING

-670 NGIPKINANLMLDY
+670 NGIPKLNANLMLDY
-684 VIPGTNKLAVSA
+684 VIPGTDKLAIST
-696 NFHYTG
+696 NFHYTS

-720 DIGIRYTSEHLLG
+720 DLGIRYTSERLLG

-779 GESRSFMLSAEVKF
+779 GESRSFMLSAEIKF

>member
-1 MLKNNIKYIHN
+1 
-12 EGEIMERRKT
+12 
-22 MKFKISLA
+22 
-30 ACMCLLCSSL
+30 
-40 AAAQSG
+40 
-46 SNSAPE
+46 
-52 KSQNMGVIEVNSV
+52 
-65 GDNISESGIDE
+65 
-76 GFLSKNVQQGM
+76 
-87 LAGKRALDL
+87 
-96 PYQINTISK
+96 
-105 EIMNHQGVTGYEE
+105 
-118 AVKYF
+118 
-123 PSAQIQMRGGA
+123 
-134 TVGRPQTRGFEGS
+134 
-147 VVGNS
+147 
-152 FWDGFYTVSTTAI
+152 
-165 PMAMFESFQ
+165 
-174 VQNGVAGSLYGAQN
+174 
-188 PVGIFSYTRK
+188 
-198 RPVKDQYI
+198 
-206 IWSDY
+206 

-225 KFEKFGYRAVF
+225 KFEKFGYRTVF

-290 VKDGKIVDGITLP
+290 VRDGKIVDGMELP
-303 KAVDSSERGLG
+303 KAVDSSKRGLG

-325 TASAKFKFTPTDKWY
+325 TASAKFKYSPTDRLY
-340 LEGGFQFQRTDRDIH
+340 FEGGFQFQRADRDTH
-355 SVVNYLLPEGFDC
+355 GVVNYILPSTHPQ
-368 ANYAALPNN
+368 YT
-377 RKPAIC
+377 K
-383 LSNPNAKWTQPGDY
+383 PGDY

-405 MAAYRFDLPSG
+405 TAAYRYDLPSG

-422 QFNTGDI
+422 QFDTGSVG
-429 EHDFSVQTNGYHWT
+429 HDFSVQTNGYHWT
-443 QDRYKIASTN
+443 QDRYKSASTN

-467 LNYTGARRGSG
+467 LNYTGAKRGSG

-506 SASKAWMRQESYNAR
+506 SASKAWMRQESYNTR

-543 PVEDA
+543 PIEDA

-555 DSLQQGSTYVYN
+555 DSLQQGSTHVYDG
-567 SGPHNGEVASTSPY
+567 GPHNGEVASTSPY

-657 HNVSIA
+657 HNVSIE

-684 VIPGTNKLAVSA
+684 VIPGTDKLAIST

-720 DIGIRYTSEHLLG
+720 DLGMRYTSEHLLG

>member
-1 MLKNNIKYIHN
+1 
-12 EGEIMERRKT
+12 
-22 MKFKISLA
+22 
-30 ACMCLLCSSL
+30 
-40 AAAQSG
+40 
-46 SNSAPE
+46 
-52 KSQNMGVIEVNSV
+52 
-65 GDNISESGIDE
+65 
-76 GFLSKNVQQGM
+76 
-87 LAGKRALDL
+87 
-96 PYQINTISK
+96 
-105 EIMNHQGVTGYEE
+105 
-118 AVKYF
+118 
-123 PSAQIQMRGGA
+123 
-134 TVGRPQTRGFEGS
+134 
-147 VVGNS
+147 
-152 FWDGFYTVSTTAI
+152 
-165 PMAMFESFQ
+165 MAMFESFQ

-211 MSRSNLGLGLDLSD
+211 MSRSNLGLGLDLSN

-290 VKDGKIVDGITLP
+290 VRDGKIVDGMELP
-303 KAVDSSERGLG
+303 KAVDSSKRGLG

-340 LEGGFQFQRTDRDIH
+340 LEGGFQFQRADRDTH
-355 SVVNYLLPEGFDC
+355 GVVNYILPSTHPQ
-368 ANYAALPNN
+368 YT
-377 RKPAIC
+377 K
-383 LSNPNAKWTQPGDY
+383 PGDY
-397 YTQHSGGA
+397 QTRHSGGA
-405 MAAYRFDLPSG
+405 TAAYRFDLPSG

-543 PVEDA
+543 PIEDA

-614 NSSTGLYGING
+614 NSSTGIYGING

-657 HNVSIA
+657 HNVSIE

-684 VIPGTNKLAVSA
+684 VIPGTDRLAVST

-720 DIGIRYTSEHLLG
+720 DLGIRYTSEHLLG

>member
-1 MLKNNIKYIHN
+1 
-12 EGEIMERRKT
+12 

-46 SNSAPE
+46 GNSAPE

-152 FWDGFYTVSTTAI
+152 FWDGFYTISTTAI

-290 VKDGKIVDGITLP
+290 VKDGKIVDGMVLP
-303 KAVDSSERGLG
+303 KAVDSSRRGLG

-340 LEGGFQFQRTDRDIH
+340 LEGGFQFQRADRDTH
-355 SVVNYLLPEGFDC
+355 GVVNYILPSTHPQ
-368 ANYAALPNN
+368 YT
-377 RKPAIC
+377 K
-383 LSNPNAKWTQPGDY
+383 PGDY
-397 YTQHSGGA
+397 QTRHSGGA
-405 MAAYRFDLPSG
+405 TAAYRFDLPSG

-443 QDRYKIASTN
+443 QDRYKNASTN

-506 SASKAWMRQESYNAR
+506 SASKAWMGQESYNKNE
-521 QQRLVKAYS
+521 QRLVKAYS

-535 WAGSLIFH
+535 WASSLIFH
-543 PVEDA
+543 PIEDA

-614 NSSTGLYGING
+614 NSSTGIYGING

-670 NGIPKINANLMLDY
+670 NGIPKLNANLMLDY
-684 VIPGTNKLAVSA
+684 VIPGTDKLAIST

>member
-1 MLKNNIKYIHN
+1 
-12 EGEIMERRKT
+12 MERRKT

-30 ACMCLLCSSL
+30 TCICVLASTLNAAEGSS
-40 AAAQSG
+40 SG
-46 SNSAPE
+46 ESNSALSPKNE
-52 KSQNMGVIEVNSV
+52 QSLGTVEVNSV

-76 GFLSKNVQQGM
+76 GFLSKNVQHGM

-225 KFEKFGYRAVF
+225 KFEKFGYRTVF

-290 VKDGKIVDGITLP
+290 VRDGKIVDGMELP
-303 KAVDSSERGLG
+303 KAVDSSKRGLG

-340 LEGGFQFQRTDRDIH
+340 LEGGFQFQRADRDTHGI
-355 SVVNYLLPEGFDC
+355 VNYILPSTHPQ
-368 ANYAALPNN
+368 YT
-377 RKPAIC
+377 K
-383 LSNPNAKWTQPGDY
+383 PGDY
-397 YTQHSGGA
+397 QTRHSGGA
-405 MAAYRFDLPSG
+405 TAAYRFDLPSG

-443 QDRYKIASTN
+443 QDRYKNASTN

-462 YDPKI
+462 NDPKI
-467 LNYTGARRGSG
+467 LDYTNARRGSG
-478 LYHYA
+478 LYHFA
-483 VLDMYNVSVL
+483 VIDMYNVSVL

-506 SASKAWMRQESYNAR
+506 SASNAWMKSKSYDKY
-521 QQRLVKAYS
+521 QQRLKKDY
-530 DSGYS
+530 DKSGLS

-543 PVEDA
+543 PIEDA

-555 DSLQQGSTYVYN
+555 DSLQQGSTYVYPAG
-567 SGPHNGEVASTSPY
+567 SPYAGEVVSTSPY
-581 RSKQHEIGAKIRV
+581 HSKQHEIGAKIRV

-614 NSSTGLYGING
+614 NSSTGRYGING

-636 GGRITQNLSVLGG
+636 GGRITENLSVLGG

-657 HNVSIA
+657 HNVSIV

-684 VIPGTNKLAVSA
+684 VIPGTNKLAIST

-702 KMYLDDLNTQHTP
+702 KMYLDDLNTQSTP

-720 DIGIRYTSEHLLG
+720 DLGIRYTSEHLLG

>member
-1 MLKNNIKYIHN
+1 
-12 EGEIMERRKT
+12 MERRKT

-46 SNSAPE
+46 GNSAPE

-76 GFLSKNVQQGM
+76 GFLSKNVQQGL

-105 EIMNHQGVTGYEE
+105 EIINHQGVTGYEE

-152 FWDGFYTVSTTAI
+152 FWDGFYTISTTAI

-290 VKDGKIVDGITLP
+290 VRDGKIVDGMELP
-303 KAVDSSERGLG
+303 KAVDSSKRGLG

-325 TASAKFKFTPTDKWY
+325 TASAKFKYSPTDRLY
-340 LEGGFQFQRTDRDIH
+340 FEGGFQFQRADRDTH
-355 SVVNYLLPEGFDC
+355 GVVNYILPSTHPQ
-368 ANYAALPNN
+368 YT
-377 RKPAIC
+377 K
-383 LSNPNAKWTQPGDY
+383 PGDY

-405 MAAYRFDLPSG
+405 TAAYRYDLPSG

-422 QFNTGDI
+422 QFDTGSVG
-429 EHDFSVQTNGYHWT
+429 HDFSVQTNGYHWT

-478 LYHYA
+478 LYHFA
-483 VLDMYNVSVL
+483 VIDMYNVSVL

-499 DKFDVML
+499 DKFDMML
-506 SASKAWMRQESYNAR
+506 SASKAWMRQESYNTR

-555 DSLQQGSTYVYN
+555 DSLQQGSTYVYK

-670 NGIPKINANLMLDY
+670 NGIPKLNANLMLDY
-684 VIPGTNKLAVSA
+684 VIPGTDKLAIST
-696 NFHYTG
+696 NFHYTS

-720 DIGIRYTSEHLLG
+720 DLGIRYTSEHLLG

>member
-1 MLKNNIKYIHN
+1 MPKNNIKYIHN
-12 EGEIMERRKT
+12 ERKIMERRKT

-46 SNSAPE
+46 GNSAPE

-76 GFLSKNVQQGM
+76 GFLSKNVQQGL

-105 EIMNHQGVTGYEE
+105 EIINHQGVTGYEE

-152 FWDGFYTVSTTAI
+152 FWDGFYTISTTAI

-290 VKDGKIVDGITLP
+290 VRDGKIVDGMELP
-303 KAVDSSERGLG
+303 KAVDSSKRGLG

-325 TASAKFKFTPTDKWY
+325 TASAKFKYSPTDRLY
-340 LEGGFQFQRTDRDIH
+340 FEGGFQFQRADRDTH
-355 SVVNYLLPEGFDC
+355 GVVNYILPSTHPQ
-368 ANYAALPNN
+368 YT
-377 RKPAIC
+377 K
-383 LSNPNAKWTQPGDY
+383 PGDY

-405 MAAYRFDLPSG
+405 TAAYRYDLPSG

-478 LYHYA
+478 LYHFA
-483 VLDMYNVSVL
+483 VIDMYNVSVL

-506 SASKAWMRQESYNAR
+506 SASKAWMRQESYNKNE
-521 QQRLVKAYS
+521 QRLVKAYS

-543 PVEDA
+543 PIEDA

-555 DSLQQGSTYVYN
+555 DSLQQGSTYVYPA
-567 SGPHNGEVASTSPY
+567 SSPYVGEVASTSPY

-614 NSSTGLYGING
+614 NSSTGIYGING

-670 NGIPKINANLMLDY
+670 NGIPKLNANLMLDY
-684 VIPGTNKLAVSA
+684 VIPGTDKLAIST

-720 DIGIRYTSEHLLG
+720 DLGIRYTSEHLLG

>member
-1 MLKNNIKYIHN
+1 
-12 EGEIMERRKT
+12 

-40 AAAQSG
+40 AVAQSG
-46 SNSAPE
+46 GNSAPE

-76 GFLSKNVQQGM
+76 GFLSKNVQQGL

-152 FWDGFYTVSTTAI
+152 FWDGFYTISTTAI

-290 VKDGKIVDGITLP
+290 VRDGKIVDGMELP
-303 KAVDSSERGLG
+303 KAVDSSKRGLG

-340 LEGGFQFQRTDRDIH
+340 LEGGFQFQRADRDTH
-355 SVVNYLLPEGFDC
+355 GVVNYILPSTHPQ
-368 ANYAALPNN
+368 YT
-377 RKPAIC
+377 K
-383 LSNPNAKWTQPGDY
+383 PGDY
-397 YTQHSGGA
+397 QTRHSGGA
-405 MAAYRFDLPSG
+405 TAAYRFDLPSG

-429 EHDFSVQTNGYHWT
+429 EHDFSVQTNEYHWT

-483 VLDMYNVSVL
+483 VLDMYNVSML

-506 SASKAWMRQESYNAR
+506 SASNAWMKSKAYNNA
-521 QQRLVKAYS
+521 QQRLVKNY
-530 DSGYS
+530 DKSGLS
-535 WAGSLIFH
+535 WAASFIFH
-543 PVEDA
+543 PVQDA

-555 DSLQQGSTYVYN
+555 DSLQQGSTYVYK

-684 VIPGTNKLAVSA
+684 VIPGTDKLAIST

>member
-1 MLKNNIKYIHN
+1 
-12 EGEIMERRKT
+12 

-30 ACMCLLCSSL
+30 ACMCLLCGSL
-40 AAAQSG
+40 VAAQSG
-46 SNSAPE
+46 SNSASE

-76 GFLSKNVQQGM
+76 GFLSKNVQHGM

-152 FWDGFYTVSTTAI
+152 FWDGFYTISTTAI

-211 MSRSNLGLGLDLSD
+211 MSRSNLGLGLDLSN

-236 YGSNGDRQPKGSNLQ
+236 YGSNGDRQPNGSNLQ

-290 VKDGKIVDGITLP
+290 VRDGKIVDGMVLP
-303 KAVDSSERGLG
+303 KAVDSSKRGLG

-340 LEGGFQFQRTDRDIH
+340 LEGGFQFQRADRDTHGI
-355 SVVNYLLPEGFDC
+355 VNYILPSTHPQ
-368 ANYAALPNN
+368 YT
-377 RKPAIC
+377 K
-383 LSNPNAKWTQPGDY
+383 PGDY
-397 YTQHSGGA
+397 QTRHSGGA
-405 MAAYRFDLPSG
+405 TAAYRFDLPSG

-443 QDRYKIASTN
+443 QDRYKNASTN

-483 VLDMYNVSVL
+483 ILDMYNVSVL

-499 DKFDVML
+499 DKFDMML

-555 DSLQQGSTYVYN
+555 DSLQQGSTYVYKI
-567 SGPHNGEVASTSPY
+567 GPHNGEVASTSPY

-636 GGRITQNLSVLGG
+636 GGRITENLSVLGG

-684 VIPGTNKLAVSA
+684 VIPGTDKLAIST

-720 DIGIRYTSEHLLG
+720 DIGVRYTSEHLLG

-753 MYPASADGAGGLNV
+753 MYPASADGVGGLNV

>member
-12 EGEIMERRKT
+12 ERKIMERRKT

-30 ACMCLLCSSL
+30 ACMCLLCGSL

-46 SNSAPE
+46 GNSTPE

-76 GFLSKNVQQGM
+76 GFLSKNVQHGM

-152 FWDGFYTVSTTAI
+152 FGDGVYTISTTAI

-290 VKDGKIVDGITLP
+290 VRDGKIVDGMELP
-303 KAVDSSERGLG
+303 KAVDSSKRGLG

-340 LEGGFQFQRTDRDIH
+340 LEGGFQFQRADRDTH
-355 SVVNYLLPEGFDC
+355 GVVNYILPSTHPQ
-368 ANYAALPNN
+368 YT
-377 RKPAIC
+377 K
-383 LSNPNAKWTQPGDY
+383 PGDY
-397 YTQHSGGA
+397 QTRHSGGA
-405 MAAYRFDLPSG
+405 TAAYRFDLPSG

-483 VLDMYNVSVL
+483 VLDMYNVSML

-499 DKFDVML
+499 DKFDMML
-506 SASKAWMRQESYNAR
+506 SASKAWMRQESYNTR
-521 QQRLVKAYS
+521 QKRLVKAYS

-567 SGPHNGEVASTSPY
+567 SGPHNGEVVSTSPY

-670 NGIPKINANLMLDY
+670 NGIPKLNANLMFDY
-684 VIPGTNKLAVSA
+684 VIPGTDKLAIST

-702 KMYLDDLNTQHTP
+702 KMYLDDLNTQRTP

-720 DIGIRYTSEHLLG
+720 DLGMRYTSEHLLG

>member
-1 MLKNNIKYIHN
+1 
-12 EGEIMERRKT
+12 

-30 ACMCLLCSSL
+30 ACMCLLCGSL
-40 AAAQSG
+40 VAAQSG
-46 SNSAPE
+46 SNSASE

-152 FWDGFYTVSTTAI
+152 FWDGFYTISTTAI

-198 RPVKDQYI
+198 RPIKDQYI
-206 IWSDY
+206 IWADY

-290 VKDGKIVDGITLP
+290 VKDGKIVDGMVLP

-325 TASAKFKFTPTDKWY
+325 TASAKFKYSPLDQLYF
-340 LEGGFQFQRTDRDIH
+340 EGGFQFQRADRDTHGI
-355 SVVNYLLPEGFDC
+355 VNYILPSTHPK
-368 ANYAALPNN
+368 YT
-377 RKPAIC
+377 K
-383 LSNPNAKWTQPGDY
+383 PGDY
-397 YTQHSGGA
+397 QTRHGGGA
-405 MAAYRFDLPSG
+405 TAAYRFDLPSG

-422 QFNTGDI
+422 QFDTGGVQ
-429 EHDFSVQTNGYHWT
+429 HDFSVQTNGYHWT
-443 QDRYKIASTN
+443 QDRYKNASTN
-453 YTSPTIGNI
+453 YISPTIGNI
-462 YDPKI
+462 NDPKI
-467 LNYTGARRGSG
+467 LNYTNAKRGSG
-478 LYHYA
+478 LYHFA
-483 VLDMYNVSVL
+483 VLDMYNVSML

-506 SASKAWMRQESYNAR
+506 SASKAWMRQESYNTR

-555 DSLQQGSTYVYN
+555 DSLQQGSTFTYPTGN
-567 SGPHNGEVASTSPY
+567 PRAGEVVTTSPY

-614 NSSTGLYGING
+614 NSSTGLYGVNG

-636 GGRITQNLSVLGG
+636 GGRITENLSVLGG

-663 GANRKVA
+663 GANRKIA

-684 VIPGTNKLAVSA
+684 VIPGTNKLAVST

-702 KMYLDDLNTQHTP
+702 KMYLDDLNTQYTP

-720 DIGIRYTSEHLLG
+720 DIGVRYTSEHLLG